1 MKASGSYGNLVQ
13 GVSQQAPQDR
23 REGQLGEMVNMI
35 PDPVNGLSRRHGS
48 RWVAEQDTGL
58 SVAVFDSLVADSA
71 SWRKFEYNNGGKDYV
86 ILHRTAARPV
96 GSTLPSM
103 IVFDRTANVFLP
115 LVRPVADADLDTFGA
130 GGCSAV
136 TAIGKYVFA
145 AGNTVI
151 PTSTTTD
158 LWGASDNQD
167 KAVVWVR
174 GGGYSRTF
182 TVTAVRV
189 DNSSVVFSY
198 TSPKSS
204 FSGVLDTSRV
214 PQVVADPAGG
224 TEVKTEGAFIQ
235 LISTLHQHTLTWG
248 KWNPTGLTAKKGTAA
263 MTNVH
268 PAAPANN
275 MQYAWAPA
283 AEVITFHSSNLGAV
297 DITVDYT
304 VAKTTIN
311 PNYAQIVTA
320 LTNEYNSAVTKHI
333 GDAAEAVQPQ
343 AIAEQLRL
351 AAIAA
356 GLTGVTRQDSTVIL
370 PGVKSVTAQDGGDG
384 TLIRGVANEVAS
396 ADQVSNLHL
405 VGKIVKVRARGSEE
419 AFYLK
424 AVPKDPNI
432 VSGYAEVT
440 WVEGAGVSHQ
450 ITRAFMFGTAL
461 AGTFY
466 LASSPTRLSGILPGE
481 IGVPGFT
488 ASSAGDSSTSPL
500 PFFIGRKITY
510 LGVFQDRLAVGS
522 GGVLRFSRIGD
533 YLNFF
538 RTSALTAPANDA
550 LETLSQSSEDDSL
563 RHSVLYD
570 RDLVVFG
577 DLRQYAISGRS
588 ALAPANANMAVM
600 SSHEGAASIPPIAA
614 GGQIFYAKQGDL
626 SPSVHEIRPGQ
637 VAESP
642 ESYPVSSQLTTY
654 FPGTAIEMV
663 TMAKPAAL
671 FFRTAGARNSIYSF
685 NYLDTSQGRRQDAWG
700 RWDFAEELG
709 VVLGMVGT
717 AAGLMVFTMRQS
729 HDKVWVVVDLCPTTT
744 GLATYPYMDSIRDWS
759 VVAANTGSLRPSTP
773 GKWAVAY
780 DTSTEY
786 QFLGADLVDRPALAL
801 EFPTATGMKAGALQP
816 SYMIPTNPFVKDRN
830 DKPVLTG
837 RLTVTRLVVTFN
849 QSAGFDTAITANEV
863 TRVAAS
869 NLTSVVSTVLGSV
882 GARTNE
888 ITFNGY
894 VFGAPEAL
902 LGRVPVSAGQTSV
915 PVGKETTEY
924 TAVFRART
932 WLPLNITSI
941 EWVGQFF
948 NNTQRLG

>member
-58 SVAVFDSLVADSA
+58 SAAVFASLVEDSS

-103 IVFDRTANVFLP
+103 IVFDRTSNVFLP
-115 LVRPVADADLDTFGA
+115 IVKPGVDADLTTFES
-130 GGCSAV
+130 GGCSAI
-136 TAIGKYVFA
+136 TAVGKYVFA
-145 AGNTVI
+145 AGNTII
-151 PTSTTTD
+151 PTATTTD
-158 LWGASDNQD
+158 LWGAAGNQD

-182 TVTAVRV
+182 TVTAVKT
-189 DNSSVVFSY
+189 DNTSVVFSY
-198 TSPKSS
+198 TTPKSS
-204 FSGVLDTSRV
+204 YSGILDTSKV

-235 LISTLHQHTLTWG
+235 LIGAAYQHTITWG
-248 KWNPTGLTAKKGTAA
+248 KWTPTLLTAKKGTTA
-263 MTNVH
+263 MTNVS
-268 PAAPANN
+268 PSAPANSS
-275 MQYAWAPA
+275 QYAWAA
-283 AEVITFHSSNLGAV
+283 GAETITFHSSNLGAT
-297 DITVDYT
+297 DITVGYT
-304 VAKTTIN
+304 VAKTLTN

-320 LTNEYNSAVTKHI
+320 LTNEYSSAVTKHI

-343 AIAEQLRL
+343 AIAEQLKL
-351 AAIAA
+351 AATTA
-356 GLTGVTRQDSTVIL
+356 GLAGVARQDSTVIL

-419 AFYLK
+419 AYYLK
-424 AVPKDPNI
+424 AVAKDPSI
-432 VSGYAEVT
+432 TSGYAEVS
-440 WVEGAGVSHQ
+440 WVEGAGVTHAL
-450 ITRAFMFGTAL
+450 TRALMFGVAN

-466 LASSPTRLSGILPGE
+466 LASSSSLLTSILAGSHPT
-481 IGVPGFT
+481 FT
-488 ASSAGDSSTSPL
+488 PSSVGDNTTSPL
-500 PFFIGRKITY
+500 PFFVGRKITY
-510 LGVFQDRLAVGS
+510 LGVFQDRLAIGC

-550 LETLSQSSEDDSL
+550 LETLSQGSEDDTL

-570 RDLVVFG
+570 RDLVIFG
-577 DLRQYAISGRS
+577 DKRQYAISGRS
-588 ALAPANANMAVM
+588 ALGPANANMAVM
-600 SSHEGAASIPPIAA
+600 SSHEGAAALPPIAA
-614 GGQIFYAKQGDL
+614 GGQIFYAKQGDK
-626 SPSVHEIRPGQ
+626 SPSVHEIRPGE

-654 FPGTAIEMV
+654 FPGTAIELA

-671 FFRTAGARNSIYSF
+671 FFRTTGARASIYSF

-700 RWDFAEELG
+700 RWDFSDQLG

-717 AAGLMVFTMRQS
+717 AAGLLVFTLRLS
-729 HDKVWVVVDLCPTTT
+729 HDKVWVVADLCPTTT
-744 GLATYPYMDSIRDWS
+744 GLATYPYMDSIRPWS
-759 VVAANTGSLRPSTP
+759 VVATNTGSLRPTSP
-773 GKWAVAY
+773 DEWVVAF
-780 DTSTEY
+780 DTSTKY
-786 QFLGADLVDRPALAL
+786 QFLGAALEDQAALAL
-801 EFPTATGMKAGALQP
+801 EFPLATGMWAGALQP
-816 SYMIPTNPFVKDRN
+816 SYTILTNPFVKDRK

-837 RLTVTRLVVTFN
+837 RLTITRLMVTYN
-849 QSAGFDTAITANEV
+849 QTAGFDTDITANEV
-863 TRVAAS
+863 TRVATN
-869 NLTSVVSTVLGSV
+869 NLTSVVSTVLESV

-894 VFGAPEAL
+894 VFGSPSAM

-915 PVGKETTEY
+915 PIGKETTEY
-924 TAVFRART
+924 TAVLKART
-932 WLPLNITSI
+932 WLPFNITSI